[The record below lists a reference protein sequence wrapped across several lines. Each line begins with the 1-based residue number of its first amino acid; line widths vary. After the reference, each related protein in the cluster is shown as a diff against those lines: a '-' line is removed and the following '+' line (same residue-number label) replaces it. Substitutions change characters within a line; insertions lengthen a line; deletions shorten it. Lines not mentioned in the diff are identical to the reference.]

1 MIRVRAFVTI
11 AASLACGP
19 AAAAFSSVYFYYT
32 PGLVVGPAAGADRHI
47 TQLGFTGAA
56 RAGDAAGLG
65 VKFTCGFNKYHYGN
79 LEELIITIYSTREHV
94 SVVTAGAGPEY
105 VINRGPI
112 SFYLG
117 AGGAAAAEH
126 VAHFD
131 LYPALYLNAGV
142 RHYLTGNWGFDAAP
156 RYTYVFDEPVR
167 AVGGGDLKIK
177 EHSQFLDLLA
187 GISYAF

>member
-1 MIRVRAFVTI
+1 MIRVRVFVTTAVCI
-11 AASLACGP
+11 TCGR
-19 AAAAFSSVYFYYT
+19 AAAFSSVYFYYT

-56 RAGDAAGLG
+56 RAGAAAGFG
-65 VKFTCGFNKYHYGN
+65 VKFTCGFSKYHYGK
-79 LEELIITIYSTREHV
+79 LEGLIISIYSTREYL

-105 VINRGPI
+105 VIDRGPI

-117 AGGAAAAEH
+117 GGGAVAAEH

-131 LYPALYLNAGV
+131 FYPALYLNAGF

-156 RYTYVFDEPVR
+156 RYTYVFDEPGR
-167 AVGGGDLKIK
+167 AVGGDFKIK
-177 EHSQFLDLLA
+177 EHSQFLDLLV
-187 GISYAF
+187 GISNTL